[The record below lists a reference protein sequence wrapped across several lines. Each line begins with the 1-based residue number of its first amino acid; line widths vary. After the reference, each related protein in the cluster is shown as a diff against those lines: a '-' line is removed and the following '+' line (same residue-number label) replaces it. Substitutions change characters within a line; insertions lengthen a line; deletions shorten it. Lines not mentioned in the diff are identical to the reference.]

1 MTRHKRQTTKLH
13 LILTSNVQF
22 EIGKGHVDAS
32 KVQNYETTPDFATTY
47 INFLYVC
54 DASYVPNYKTTP
66 DFDKQCSF

>member
-32 KVQNYETTPDFATTY
+32 KVQNYETTPDFVTTY
-47 INFLYVC
+47 INFVYIC

-66 DFDKQCSF
+66 DFDEQCSF